1 MVLIVNT
8 QQFQYVVGLLMKCI
22 SRVWH
27 STMSILLLSIF
38 VIILLL
44 VIIIIII
51 SSIGTCSHSYTDCGV
66 TTLLITAHPD
76 DEAMFF
82 GPLIANLVQYNN
94 NIILLCLSQGIIV

>member
-1 MVLIVNT
+1 
-8 QQFQYVVGLLMKCI
+8 
-22 SRVWH
+22 
-27 STMSILLLSIF
+27 MSILLLSIF
-38 VIILLL
+38 VIIILLL
-44 VIIIIII
+44 VIIVIII

-94 NIILLCLSQGIIV
+94 DIILLCLSQGIIV